1 MRTTTL
7 DECRRHISRGV
18 RRSAIHPGTRC
29 GPRGGPGEGAAPPRP
44 PPRSVVA
51 AYYSA
56 MARSRPPPRGL
67 ARGFSPRRLPAACA
81 ALALAVF
88 GLVGGARAF
97 DDEYCKLS
105 KGDGYCDDEAGCNTK
120 AYVRE
125 HPRGTAGGTARRR
138 GAHTQ
143 ALHTTPRDG
152 HNAGDRTGTAATAAL
167 NRTPIRITRP

>member
-1 MRTTTL
+1 MWAQ
-7 DECRRHISRGV
+7 GG
-18 RRSAIHPGTRC
+18 A
-29 GPRGGPGEGAAPPRP
+29 RGGAFFRALPSARL
-44 PPRSVVA
+44 VA

-67 ARGFSPRRLPAACA
+67 ARGFSPRRLPAACV
-81 ALALAVF
+81 ALALAVV